1 MPDAVPSSQGSTAN
15 KNDYYN
21 EQYQLLEKLMSNLR
35 ENPALQN
42 AYIRDVFHLEQIQSE
57 TDLQE
62 YKNLLNSM
70 AALFFTNHKMSYIS
84 QMFQRWKDAAS
95 RKQEEKM
102 REKQRSRGGGASVK
116 PKGIQ
121 IDTELANQDA
131 FRGYNHLN
139 PQH

>member
-57 TDLQE
+57 TDL
-62 YKNLLNSM
+62 
-70 AALFFTNHKMSYIS
+70 
-84 QMFQRWKDAAS
+84 
-95 RKQEEKM
+95 
-102 REKQRSRGGGASVK
+102 
-116 PKGIQ
+116 
-121 IDTELANQDA
+121 
-131 FRGYNHLN
+131 
-139 PQH
+139 

>member
-1 MPDAVPSSQGSTAN
+1 
-15 KNDYYN
+15 
-21 EQYQLLEKLMSNLR
+21 
-35 ENPALQN
+35 
-42 AYIRDVFHLEQIQSE
+42 
-57 TDLQE
+57 
-62 YKNLLNSM
+62 
-70 AALFFTNHKMSYIS
+70 MSYIS

-139 PQH
+139 P